1 MSIIAIGLNLLLASL
16 LAASLVLGWRLNRRL
31 RALRD
36 SQEGFAKAVAELDQA
51 ARRAETGLAS
61 LRAATD
67 EATEALADRIDKAR
81 VLTAKLERLTAQAP
95 QGATARDETPPL
107 ELNIAVERSSE
118 GRLGALLSAARQ
130 GKPRLARVADLPIS
144 REQALARGVAQLDD
158 DLFEPA
164 SSRSPLRGRQ

>member
-81 VLTAKLERLTAQAP
+81 ALTAKLERLTAQAP
-95 QGATARDETPPL
+95 QGAPARDETPL